1 MESWLDCLQD
11 EPGSEEM
18 ESWLDPIFIFFL
30 CPEYFC
36 WDTMITALKSIWSR
50 ILASDKALDLGSLE
64 VFSMK

>member
-11 EPGSEEM
+11 EPESEEM

-30 CPEYFC
+30 YPDYFC
-36 WDTMITALKSIWSR
+36 WDTMVTALKSRSR